1 MCTCVYVR
9 GYTSADVCVGIIG
22 YACVYVYLYVCVC
35 VCFIMLWRNFF
46 KEGERKEMEEW
57 SKRKKSKTY
66 PIAMRRK
73 CRGKYGMLSNQ
84 QTKFEEKN

>member
-1 MCTCVYVR
+1 
-9 GYTSADVCVGIIG
+9 
-22 YACVYVYLYVCVC
+22 
-35 VCFIMLWRNFF
+35 MLWRNFF